1 MIILAIKTVPPCV
14 LTAASIPS
22 LAQAQAIPSLRNSWK
37 PCTVTGLKSKEQAC
51 LFFINV
57 DQAKCST
64 SGTSPCKNQRLK
76 RICGRGGIGRLG
88 GFRFLCESV
97 QVRVLSP
104 APYRVFIT
112 DLTVADTRF
121 FFFAGYC
128 EQDISYAVEFAWF
141 L

>member
-22 LAQAQAIPSLRNSWK
+22 LVQAQAIPSLRNSWK

-51 LFFINV
+51 LVFINV

-104 APYRVFIT
+104 APKKEGAKAPSFLVRTVDSKRAALPQARQQRVRW
-112 DLTVADTRF
+112 TR
-121 FFFAGYC
+121 C
-128 EQDISYAVEFAWF
+128 
-141 L
+141 